1 MPLATLIEPLSGD
14 FGAATAAELAM
25 VGGGCGAVGV
35 WVVQFGRA
43 FQAESLTHAVL
54 PGLVLASLAGA
65 SLVSGALAGVLLA
78 YVALLLIARAPR
90 TSPATAT
97 SVAVTLL
104 VAAGALLASGGHG
117 SARFEALL
125 FGDPLAAGMRDVLL
139 SLALAGGLGLA
150 LWLLHPRFSALAF
163 DRGAAAAI
171 GVRPGRVE
179 AALLAVLVCAVA
191 VAANVAGSLLA
202 LALVTGP
209 ALGALTLNRGL
220 GISVALA
227 AALGVACGLGGI
239 YLSYYA
245 DWPASASVAL
255 LCTLMPGVAGLPRAA
270 RRLFGRQQPGL
281 GGRAAVQ

>member
-1 MPLATLIEPLSGD
+1 MPVTALLEPLSGD
-14 FGAATAAELAM
+14 FGAATAAEMVL

-35 WVVQFGRA
+35 WVVRFGRA
-43 FQAESLTHAVL
+43 FQAESLTHSVL
-54 PGLVLASLAGA
+54 PGMVLASLAGA

-78 YVALLLIARAPR
+78 YVALLLVSRTPR

-97 SVAVTLL
+97 SVVVTLL

-117 SARFEALL
+117 SARLEALL
-125 FGDPLAAGMRDVLL
+125 FGDPLAAGTRNVLL

-150 LWLLHPRFSALAF
+150 LWLMHPRFSALAF

-171 GVRPGRVE
+171 GVRPARVD

-209 ALGALTLNRGL
+209 ALGALTLGRDIGRA
-220 GISVALA
+220 VVLA
-227 AALGVACGLGGI
+227 AAFGAACGIGGI

-255 LCTLMPGVAGLPRAA
+255 LCTLVPGAAGVTGAA
-270 RRLFGRQQPGL
+270 RRGVS
-281 GGRAAVQ
+281 GRARRHTA